1 MAPAGHNVNPV
12 VMDVK
17 YPSFSELKIENS
29 VVKQVENQTINYGS
43 AGIISTVVKM
53 SSEQLIWDST
63 KEISVVLGNYTLLD
77 DLIPSI
83 FQWKTLLYLNKNFK
97 RE

>member
-29 VVKQVENQTINYGS
+29 VVK
-43 AGIISTVVKM
+43 
-53 SSEQLIWDST
+53 
-63 KEISVVLGNYTLLD
+63 
-77 DLIPSI
+77 
-83 FQWKTLLYLNKNFK
+83 
-97 RE
+97 